1 MASDYKIRVK
11 ATDHTK
17 GAFNSVNRS
26 LGKIKGALAGVFAV
40 GVIANFAKTTLQLAD
55 NIGKTADSLGLST
68 RFLQEYQFAAEQS
81 GLTTEEF
88 NKSMMVFSKM
98 VGQASLRTNEVGRT
112 LDKLGISLKNA
123 GGETKSVEAVFLEL
137 MRKLGGVENSFERNA
152 ILADV
157 FGRAGLKMS
166 VMLGEGSEAMER
178 LAASATGVIDET
190 TIRKAEA
197 FNDAMNVLT
206 RATLLPAQGV
216 VVALANDFIQLG
228 NAMGMID
235 TDKQVSFLKVELF
248 ALKDMLD
255 KAAESTSFLDGAM
268 DNFNNTFADLETG
281 LTPLEAA
288 KQRIIEIEA
297 LLEELQGTDPFEGIK
312 STKIQVAALADFKS
326 QLEKVDDTMGNIA
339 VNSMKNFEN
348 SIVEGLKTGKF
359 AFEDFAGYVVEQLI
373 RVAIQQLVI
382 KRLLAPFESFFG
394 GFGDMFGSTPATAT
408 PSGDGGGYTGFG
420 IRAGGVDGKGGF
432 PAILHPNETVIDHTK
447 GQSMGS
453 NATVNFNISTVDA
466 AGFDQLLASRKGLIT
481 SIINNAM
488 NNQGKMGVV

>member
-1 MASDYKIRVK
+1 
-11 ATDHTK
+11 
-17 GAFNSVNRS
+17 
-26 LGKIKGALAGVFAV
+26 
-40 GVIANFAKTTLQLAD
+40 
-55 NIGKTADSLGLST
+55 
-68 RFLQEYQFAAEQS
+68 
-81 GLTTEEF
+81 
-88 NKSMMVFSKM
+88 
-98 VGQASLRTNEVGRT
+98 
-112 LDKLGISLKNA
+112 
-123 GGETKSVEAVFLEL
+123 
-137 MRKLGGVENSFERNA
+137 
-152 ILADV
+152 
-157 FGRAGLKMS
+157 
-166 VMLGEGSEAMER
+166 
-178 LAASATGVIDET
+178 
-190 TIRKAEA
+190 
-197 FNDAMNVLT
+197 
-206 RATLLPAQGV
+206 
-216 VVALANDFIQLG
+216 
-228 NAMGMID
+228 MGMID

-255 KAAESTSFLDGAM
+255 KATESTSFLDGAM

-297 LLEELQGTDPFEGIK
+297 LLDELQGKDPLKEIK
-312 STKIQVAALADFKS
+312 STKIQVTALANFQS
-326 QLEKVDDTMGNIA
+326 QLQKVDDTMGNIA

-359 AFEDFAGYVVEQLI
+359 AFEDFATYVVEQLI

-382 KRLLAPFESFFG
+382 KKLLAPFESFFG
-394 GFGDMFGSTPATAT
+394 GFGDMFGGTPTTAT
-408 PSGDGGGYTGFG
+408 PSGDGGGYTGLG

-447 GQSMGS
+447 GQSMGG

>member
-1 MASDYKIRVK
+1 MATDFRIRVK

-68 RFLQEYQFAAEQS
+68 QFLQQYQFAAEQS

-88 NKSMMVFSKM
+88 NKSMMVFSKL
-98 VGQASLRTNEVGRT
+98 VGQSSLRTNEVGRT

-123 GGETKSVEAVFLEL
+123 GGETKSVESVFVEL
-137 MRKLGGVENSFERNA
+137 MRKLDGVENRFERNA
-152 ILADV
+152 ILADI
-157 FGRAGLKMS
+157 FGRSGLKMS
-166 VMLGEGSEAMER
+166 VMLGEGSEALER
-178 LAASATGVIDET
+178 LAAAATGVIDES

-197 FNDAMNVLT
+197 FNDSMNVLT

-248 ALKDMLD
+248 ALKDMID
-255 KAAESTSFLDGAM
+255 KAAESTGFLDGAM

-281 LTPLEAA
+281 LTPLDAA
-288 KQRIIEIEA
+288 KDRIAEIEG
-297 LLEELQGTDPFEGIK
+297 LITELQGKDPLEKLK
-312 STKIQVAALADFKS
+312 STEIQVTALANFKS
-326 QLEKVDDTMGNIA
+326 QLDKVDDAMGSIA
-339 VNSMKNFEN
+339 VNSMKKFEN
-348 SIVEGLKTGKF
+348 SIVDGLKTGKF
-359 AFEDFAGYVVEQLI
+359 AFEDFATYVVEQLI
-373 RVAIQQLVI
+373 RVAIQQLVV
-382 KRLLAPFESFFG
+382 KNLLSPFESFFG
-394 GFGDMFGSTPATAT
+394 SFGNIFSSGTTPTT
-408 PSGDGGGYTGFG
+408 PSGEGGGFTGFG

-447 GQSMGS
+447 GQSMG
-453 NATVNFNISTVDA
+453 AAPTVNFNISTVDA

>member
-26 LGKIKGALAGVFAV
+26 LGKIKGALAGIFAV
-40 GVIANFAKTTLQLAD
+40 GVIANFAKTTLELAD

-68 RFLQEYQFAAEQS
+68 RFLQQYQFAAEQS

-88 NKSMMVFSKM
+88 NKSMMVFSKL
-98 VGQASLRTNEVGRT
+98 VGQSSLRTNEVGRT

-123 GGETKSVEAVFLEL
+123 GGETKSVESVFVEL
-137 MRKLGGVENSFERNA
+137 MRKLDGVENRFERNA
-152 ILADV
+152 ILADI
-157 FGRAGLKMS
+157 FGRSGLKMS
-166 VMLGEGSEAMER
+166 VMLGEGSEALER

-235 TDKQVSFLKVELF
+235 TNKQVSFLKVELF
-248 ALKDMLD
+248 ALKDMID
-255 KAAESTSFLDGAM
+255 EAAESTSFLDGAM

-281 LTPLEAA
+281 LTPLDAA

-297 LLEELQGTDPFEGIK
+297 LLNELQGKDPLASIK
-312 STKIQVAALADFKS
+312 STKIQVTALANFQS
-326 QLEKVDDTMGNIA
+326 QLEKVEDTMGNIA

-348 SIVEGLKTGKF
+348 SIVDGLKNGKF
-359 AFEDFAGYVVEQLI
+359 AFEDFATYVVEQLI

-394 GFGDMFGSTPATAT
+394 GFGDMVGGTPTPA
-408 PSGDGGGYTGFG
+408 PSGDGGGFTGMG

-432 PAILHPNETVIDHTK
+432 PAILHPNETIIDHTK
-447 GQSMGS
+447 GQSMGG

>member
-281 LTPLEAA
+281 LTPLDAA
-288 KQRIIEIEA
+288 KERIIEIEA
-297 LLEELQGTDPFEGIK
+297 LLEELQGKDPLEGVK
-312 STKIQVAALADFKS
+312 STKIQVAALANFHS
-326 QLEKVDDTMGNIA
+326 QLKKVDDTMGNIA

-359 AFEDFAGYVVEQLI
+359 AFEDFAAYVVEQLI

-382 KRLLAPFESFFG
+382 KNLLAPFESFFG
-394 GFGDMFGSTPATAT
+394 GFGNMFKTTPTSP
-408 PSGDGGGYTGFG
+408 PSADGGGFTGMG

-447 GQSMGS
+447 GQSMGG